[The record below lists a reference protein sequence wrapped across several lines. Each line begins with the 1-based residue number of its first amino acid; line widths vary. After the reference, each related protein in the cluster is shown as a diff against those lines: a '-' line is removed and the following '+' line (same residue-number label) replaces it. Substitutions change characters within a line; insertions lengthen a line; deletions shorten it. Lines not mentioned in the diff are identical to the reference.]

1 METEYRIQQALDA
14 VMRDRTTFVVASRLR
29 TIKHADQILVLEQ
42 GRIVERG
49 THEALL
55 TRDGPYARL
64 YDLQLR
70 EQEEFE
76 ARLLATSLEE
86 QERKVV
92 R

>member
-1 METEYRIQQALDA
+1 METEYLIQQALDE

-29 TIKHADQILVLEQ
+29 TIKNADQILVLDR
-42 GRIVERG
+42 GRIVELR
-49 THEALL
+49 THATLL
-55 TRDGPYARL
+55 EQGGIYARI

-76 ARLLATSLEE
+76 ASTFDFDSLIDQE
-86 QERKVV
+86 QVV